1 MRRLMSKVPA
11 SAPSTSPAT
20 SLAER
25 PGTAEAVVTVEAK
38 PAVPDAEILDVDL
51 SAAAGS
57 AVAWEASPGN
67 VTRPAL
73 GRTSNAAILSNVDLP
88 EPLAPS
94 KATHSPGPI

>member
-11 SAPSTSPAT
+11 SAPSTSVAT

-25 PGTAEAVVTVEAK
+25 PGTAEAVVAVVGK
-38 PAVPDAEILDVDL
+38 PAVPDEDILDVDL
-51 SAAAGS
+51 SAAAF

-73 GRTSNAAILSNVDLP
+73 GLTSNAAILSNVDLP